1 MCKIVSI
8 LRQQNWEQH
17 REQHR
22 EQHFENS
29 QAVDDASKG
38 FGATHSAPNES
49 LVDFDDVLS
58 QRPNN
63 QQERGD
69 LGKGTALPHNRGL
82 AFGAG
87 SPTNNSMYRQNPF

>member
-1 MCKIVSI
+1 MVYEVVKTWHDEC
-8 LRQQNWEQH
+8 EH

-29 QAVDDASKG
+29 QAVEDARKG

-49 LVDFDDVLS
+49 LFDFDDVLS

-63 QQERGD
+63 QRERGD
-69 LGKGTALPHNRGL
+69 LGEGDSVTSK
-82 AFGAG
+82 
-87 SPTNNSMYRQNPF
+87 